1 MKHIKDAIRSVGD
14 SFRLSAKELKNTRS
28 LVGVAMLCA
37 INIVIGQFS
46 ITLSPTQK
54 IGFSFL
60 SVGVSGM
67 LYGPVLTG
75 MAGIINDLIKFLLKP
90 TGSFMIGFTLIEGLQ
105 GMFYGLFLYRHK
117 ISLPRVFLTRLF
129 ITVLLNLVMTPFFLW
144 LYYGN
149 SFIVLVGGRLVKNL
163 ISLPITTAVQFM
175 LLRAISEV
183 PIIKAMRARTMRLK

>member
-1 MKHIKDAIRSVGD
+1 MKRIKDAIRSVGD
-14 SFRLSAKELKNTRS
+14 SFRLSAKEMKNTRA

-149 SFIVLVGGRLVKNL
+149 SFIVLVGGRLIKNL

>member
-1 MKHIKDAIRSVGD
+1 MKRIKDAIRSVGD
-14 SFRLSAKELKNTRS
+14 SFRLSAKEMKNTRA

>member
-1 MKHIKDAIRSVGD
+1 MKRIKDAIRSVGD
-14 SFRLSAKELKNTRS
+14 SFRLSAREMKNTRA

>member
-1 MKHIKDAIRSVGD
+1 LKWLTNFFRSIGD

-75 MAGIINDLIKFLLKP
+75 MAGMINDIIKFLLKP

-117 ISLPRVFLTRLF
+117 VSLPRVFFTRLF
-129 ITVLLNLVMTPFFLW
+129 ITVFLNLLMTPFFLW

-149 SFIVLVGGRLVKNL
+149 GFIGLVAGRLIKNL

-175 LLRAISEV
+175 LLRAISEI
-183 PIIKAMRARTMRLK
+183 PIIRSMRARTMRLK

>member
-14 SFRLSAKELKNTRS
+14 SFRLSAKEMKNTRA

>member
-1 MKHIKDAIRSVGD
+1 LKRIKDAIRSVGD
-14 SFRLSAKELKNTRS
+14 SFRLSAKEMKNTRA